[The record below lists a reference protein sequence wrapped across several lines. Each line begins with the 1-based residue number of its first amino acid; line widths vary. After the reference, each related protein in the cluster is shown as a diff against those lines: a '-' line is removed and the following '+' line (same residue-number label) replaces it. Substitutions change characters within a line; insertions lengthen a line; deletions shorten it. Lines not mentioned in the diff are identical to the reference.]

1 MGCAKGAGTR
11 AGRGPDGAG
20 RGRSGT
26 RRAVDGAGAAL
37 SRDDLYASNA
47 MQTLTSPNPVIT
59 SDRVAGTD
67 VFNPAGDSLGS
78 IDYLVID
85 KRSGRIR
92 YAVMEFG
99 GILGMG
105 ADRYPLPW
113 SMLRY
118 DVDKEGYVVPLEK
131 EQLGAAPRHPI
142 DARPSYDEVYGRA
155 VYDHYGAPWL

>member
-1 MGCAKGAGTR
+1 VPSTGQ
-11 AGRGPDGAG
+11 
-20 RGRSGT
+20 
-26 RRAVDGAGAAL
+26 VAAIA
-37 SRDDLYASNA
+37 RDVPHVSNA
-47 MQTLTSPNPVIT
+47 MQTVTSSNPVIT

-105 ADRYPLPW
+105 ADRFPLPW

-131 EQLGAAPRHPI
+131 EQLGDAPRHPI
-142 DARPSYDEVYGRA
+142 DARPSYDESYSRA
-155 VYDHYGAPWL
+155 VHEHYGAPWA